1 MINYYKFKVSSYRI
15 DTDSKSFTQ
24 VNNAEDASSIGV
36 ITNEKVFTSLS
47 KAISD
52 NIQGE
57 WFVITEEE
65 FNFTKQNI
73 FNKLIQ

>member
-1 MINYYKFKVSSYRI
+1 MINYYKFRVSYYKI

-24 VNNAEDASSIGV
+24 VNDAEDASSIGV
-36 ITNEKVFTSLS
+36 YTSEKAFTGIS
-47 KAISD
+47 KIASD
-52 NIQGE
+52 NIDGA
-57 WFVITEEE
+57 WLVISEEE